1 MPVETVLNTSPA
13 KEPPATRRRSADAG
27 ATADGQGFSLP
38 QTEDAAAAAA
48 ESACKVAGDAK
59 ASATAP
65 QAGAAAKAAGN
76 AAGPDKSAVA
86 ADASPRLPAGQASS
100 FLEALAELLAAAEG
114 GKAPAEGER
123 TEEVGTKGKAAK
135 KDADGKQVGEGSADK
150 VEGADDAAADKA
162 TGDATIIVLP
172 ADQKPAVQ
180 APATILS
187 LSLPVAAGS
196 EATAGDEVVQSGD
209 PATRA
214 ASKGRIQVE
223 AALAAGASK
232 VGHASLSKG
241 QPADKDAQASSAPV
255 AAGEHSAAAGETH
268 KSGAHEASADA
279 TAPLAKLDAVQGAPI
294 TQGTPTA
301 PADPKLAE
309 AAKQALAPIDLGALV
324 QQALGAHDS
333 TRLLSPLDQA
343 VGAAN
348 QTPGGGQGQAA
359 AVPTPTPLHVLPI
372 EIGLR
377 ALSGARQFDIRLDPD
392 ELGRVDVNLSISD
405 KGEVSARLVVDR
417 VETLHLLQRDA
428 RTLERA
434 FEQAGL
440 RPSDGGVDIS
450 LRDPS
455 DQSSFRQQRQHDE
468 PPQRARQPSRG
479 ETGDDNTVLPITP
492 APQRRIV
499 RLGGVDLSI

>member
-1 MPVETVLNTSPA
+1 M
-13 KEPPATRRRSADAG
+13 
-27 ATADGQGFSLP
+27 
-38 QTEDAAAAAA
+38 
-48 ESACKVAGDAK
+48 
-59 ASATAP
+59 
-65 QAGAAAKAAGN
+65 
-76 AAGPDKSAVA
+76 
-86 ADASPRLPAGQASS
+86 
-100 FLEALAELLAAAEG
+100 
-114 GKAPAEGER
+114 
-123 TEEVGTKGKAAK
+123 
-135 KDADGKQVGEGSADK
+135 
-150 VEGADDAAADKA
+150 
-162 TGDATIIVLP
+162 
-172 ADQKPAVQ
+172 
-180 APATILS
+180 
-187 LSLPVAAGS
+187 
-196 EATAGDEVVQSGD
+196 
-209 PATRA
+209 
-214 ASKGRIQVE
+214 
-223 AALAAGASK
+223 
-232 VGHASLSKG
+232 
-241 QPADKDAQASSAPV
+241 
-255 AAGEHSAAAGETH
+255 
-268 KSGAHEASADA
+268 
-279 TAPLAKLDAVQGAPI
+279 QGAPI